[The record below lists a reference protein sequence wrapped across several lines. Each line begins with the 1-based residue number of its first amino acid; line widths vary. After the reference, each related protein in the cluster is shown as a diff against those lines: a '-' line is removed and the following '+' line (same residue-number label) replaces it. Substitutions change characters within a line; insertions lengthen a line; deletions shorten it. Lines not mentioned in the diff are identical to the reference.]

1 MGRLA
6 LRQAL
11 AVNFNDLHFEFV
23 HINEAAGDASTAA
36 HLLLFDSVHGRVAAS
51 EVSVHAD
58 SATAVRIGERT
69 LGYSSSSSIE
79 DGDWSGIDVVLDC
92 TGAHRSAAS
101 FAPYINVPSTQVID
115 GSLVELLGWYDNEI
129 GYVARRTLM
138 RNCLRD
144 RGYSGYN

>member
-58 SATAVRIGERT
+58 A
-69 LGYSSSSSIE
+69 
-79 DGDWSGIDVVLDC
+79 WSGIDVVLDC
-92 TGAHRSAAS
+92 TGAYRSAAS
-101 FAPYINVPSTQVID
+101 LAPYIDVPSTQVID
-115 GSLVELLGWYDNEI
+115 GSLVKLLGWYDNET
-129 GYVARRTLM
+129 GYVARMLE
-138 RNCLRD
+138 LLSLVASGLK
-144 RGYSGYN
+144 RGS